1 MRSSHRRPD
10 SGSQRL
16 TAHEGAPNPGLPRS
30 PLPPS
35 AQSTR
40 LHTSAP
46 SRSGLPGSLWPAQ
59 GSRPRPQSPLP
70 RSAAATAGSAPAGT
84 SGLQGRRHRVG
95 RGAQRCSGPPEA
107 HSLRPRAEAAA
118 PTQPSPRW
126 AEQGS
131 GLNAPIK
138 PRGTE
143 AGREPARSPWP
154 TLWLTSQVPPSVSVR
169 AAGRREPRAQP
180 RPGTRVQEDRR
191 RDGSNAHGCQ
201 SQVPVPDGR
210 LTEASLEPRTCKTR
224 PRALP
229 SPTALPLAPG
239 PRWLHRHLLA
249 PVTASSCPH
258 TQPRAQ
264 GAARPAACPGR
275 PTTEPVR
282 RLPREDHHE
291 VHDVPAIA

>member
-1 MRSSHRRPD
+1 M
-10 SGSQRL
+10 
-16 TAHEGAPNPGLPRS
+16 
-30 PLPPS
+30 
-35 AQSTR
+35 
-40 LHTSAP
+40 
-46 SRSGLPGSLWPAQ
+46 
-59 GSRPRPQSPLP
+59 
-70 RSAAATAGSAPAGT
+70 
-84 SGLQGRRHRVG
+84 G

-131 GLNAPIK
+131 GPNAPIK

-191 RDGSNAHGCQ
+191 RDGSDAHGCQ

-249 PVTASSCPH
+249 PCGSKQLSPH
-258 TQPRAQ
+258 TATCTGCSPS
-264 GAARPAACPGR
+264 
-275 PTTEPVR
+275 R
-282 RLPREDHHE
+282 RLPREAHHRAR
-291 VHDVPAIA
+291 PPPTP